1 MRKIIALLLAGCM
14 LFSLAACGGTQTE
27 QASASSDGDIPSE
40 VSEEQYA
47 AVGDTVSTDIFSFTL
62 DSAALAIALDN
73 TVDENYF
80 LPKEFDAQQDSDNPY
95 VAPKGHTF
103 AAFTYTVTNLD
114 RASAEF
120 HDGSFAS
127 VEYDGVAYSRA
138 ETPLEEGAYMVDPEK
153 KIRDID
159 GSMQTI
165 PANEWQ
171 RGASN
176 NLLLSVG
183 AKETRR
189 SYLDIPVEANSLS
202 DEFKLTISIP
212 TSDGSKTDFTYWVKA
227 E

>member
-27 QASASSDGDIPSE
+27 QASASSDGDTPSE

-120 HDGSFAS
+120 HDGS
-127 VEYDGVAYSRA
+127 
-138 ETPLEEGAYMVDPEK
+138 
-153 KIRDID
+153 
-159 GSMQTI
+159 
-165 PANEWQ
+165 
-171 RGASN
+171 
-176 NLLLSVG
+176 LLWNMM
-183 AKETRR
+183 A
-189 SYLDIPVEANSLS
+189 
-202 DEFKLTISIP
+202 
-212 TSDGSKTDFTYWVKA
+212 
-227 E
+227 